1 MLITLEG
8 IIPLSSRRA
17 NTGGHQS
24 CLAGIGKQMTARFL
38 ESKLRSCTEHIKQP
52 PRDDARVP
60 FCMPEN
66 P

>member
-8 IIPLSSRRA
+8 VIPLSSRKA

-38 ESKLRSCTEHIKQP
+38 ESKLRSCIELIKTTAQ
-52 PRDDARVP
+52 R
-60 FCMPEN
+60 
-66 P
+66 

>member
-8 IIPLSSRRA
+8 VIPLSSRKA

-38 ESKLRSCTEHIKQP
+38 ESKLRSCIELMKTTAQ
-52 PRDDARVP
+52 R
-60 FCMPEN
+60 
-66 P
+66 